1 MAELPPVELYLE
13 PRRRASI
20 SDWVWGFLLSVLL
33 PMVGL
38 VVGCVFV
45 SQGGGRTKVG
55 AWCICISLLVLPM
68 WISTVF

>member
-1 MAELPPVELYLE
+1 MAELPPVEKYLP
-13 PRRRASI
+13 PRRRASNG
-20 SDWVWGFLLSVLL
+20 DWVWGLLLSVLL

-55 AWCICISLLVLPM
+55 VWCICVSLLVLPV
-68 WISTVF
+68 WILTVF